1 MRCPATPETVS
12 GSIKST
18 DPVLFLWEQQG
29 NCEYILLV
37 TTALTRGKMYL
48 IFEAYNS
55 KMFLHASLV
64 SFSPCRRKWV
74 WRKSSLQWRPKQV
87 CLRGK
92 EVKWKENVTE
102 EYLLSWNILA
112 SPHITILHCNCKR
125 YKHDKWCHPK
135 CDSKNLL
142 CSWRT
147 SRFVSS

>member
-55 KMFLHASLV
+55 KMFLHASLD
-64 SFSPCRRKWV
+64 SFSPAE
-74 WRKSSLQWRPKQV
+74 
-87 CLRGK
+87 GN
-92 EVKWKENVTE
+92 EFGEN
-102 EYLLSWNILA
+102 
-112 SPHITILHCNCKR
+112 
-125 YKHDKWCHPK
+125 HP
-135 CDSKNLL
+135 
-142 CSWRT
+142 CSGDQNKY
-147 SRFVSS
+147 V